1 MATQTDRPERRA
13 PLSRDRVLR
22 AAVELADSQGIE
34 AVSMR
39 KLGHELGVEA
49 MSLYNH
55 VASKDDLL
63 NGMVEQV
70 MGEIDLQPVGET
82 WKAAMRNLI
91 LRARDA
97 MLRHPWAPSVFETR
111 TAIGPAAMEY
121 FNALLG
127 IFRQGGFSYDLA
139 HHAMHTLGSRALGFT
154 QELFEPDDAAAAD
167 IESERMMREMADRL
181 PYLIE
186 MMGEIAHDDLD
197 SNLGWCDDQT
207 EFVFA
212 LDLILDGLEQKRDA
226 EAATA
231 G

>member
-82 WKAAMRNLI
+82 WQAAMRNLI

>member
-1 MATQTDRPERRA
+1 MATQTDRIERRA

-22 AAVELADSQGIE
+22 AAIALADEQGIE

-39 KLGHELGVEA
+39 KLGQELGVEA

-55 VASKDDLL
+55 VANKDDLL
-63 NGMVEQV
+63 DGMVELV
-70 MGEIDLQPVGET
+70 IEEIDLEPSGDT

-91 LRARDA
+91 LRAREA
-97 MLRHPWAPSVFETR
+97 MLQHPWVPAVIETR
-111 TAIGPAAMEY
+111 TSISLAFMRY
-121 FNALLG
+121 FNAILA

-139 HHAMHTLGSRALGFT
+139 HHAMHALGSRALGFS

-167 IESERMMREMADRL
+167 LEAERMMREMADQF

-186 MMGEIAHDDLD
+186 MMAEIAHDDPD
-197 SNLGWCDDQT
+197 STLGWCDDQT
-207 EFVFA
+207 EFLFA

-226 EAATA
+226 ES
-231 G
+231 